1 MLKCLRFTISFSF
14 LFLLPAGNRIIT
26 ATKVIQEVI
35 QECFDF
41 KLWSYGPQMTASLL
55 SLSHYSS
62 LVLCTQM
69 CTLGYEWAFVRLL
82 NRPLCHVS
90 RLIHLPWKKK
100 PLIPFPSI
108 WNSMYFCVMQI
119 LQLSAVTGYSCSI
132 LFLKAHFCSD
142 KMEQGMK
149 KWIEASV
156 PPLSIWYCTFKQEV
170 RLSSDPMYYDLI
182 SIQISS
188 VDFLWFSC
196 ELLSHY
202 KSQRASG
209 WAQWVAF
216 RIEAFYTVC
225 QFTTCPL

>member
-1 MLKCLRFTISFSF
+1 MCFWSVYILFINVKMFTFYYFF
-14 LFLLPAGNRIIT
+14 LLFFLLPAGNRIIT

-100 PLIPFPSI
+100 PLISFSKYMEFNVFLCNADSPVVCC
-108 WNSMYFCVMQI
+108 YR
-119 LQLSAVTGYSCSI
+119 
-132 LFLKAHFCSD
+132 LFL
-142 KMEQGMK
+142 
-149 KWIEASV
+149 
-156 PPLSIWYCTFKQEV
+156 
-170 RLSSDPMYYDLI
+170 
-182 SIQISS
+182 
-188 VDFLWFSC
+188 
-196 ELLSHY
+196 
-202 KSQRASG
+202 
-209 WAQWVAF
+209 
-216 RIEAFYTVC
+216 
-225 QFTTCPL
+225 